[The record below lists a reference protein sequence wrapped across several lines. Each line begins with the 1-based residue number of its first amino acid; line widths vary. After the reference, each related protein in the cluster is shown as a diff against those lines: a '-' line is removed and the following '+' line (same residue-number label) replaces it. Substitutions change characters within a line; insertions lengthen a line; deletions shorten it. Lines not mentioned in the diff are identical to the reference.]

1 MKEWRLIVDSQ
12 PLPGSWNMA
21 VDDFLFRSLGDK
33 PQTFLRF
40 YTWERPT
47 ASLGYS
53 QKAENVLD
61 VDYCRKNGID
71 VVRRMT
77 GGKMVLHF
85 REVTYSVSSS
95 DTDIF
100 TSTLS
105 GSYRLISEGL
115 MNGLERMNLNPV
127 LAEEP
132 PSSYKRGNLP
142 CFSYPARNEVEVMA
156 KKVIGSAQKRVGS
169 QFMQHGSIPLE
180 DDGDLLRKIS
190 FLEHKEE
197 DIRLISLTQALG
209 KEVSFQ
215 WAVDRFI
222 EGMAEYFRVDLKDR
236 SLTEEERESVARIQA
251 DRYANPDW
259 TFSRTGS

>member
-1 MKEWRLIVDSQ
+1 
-12 PLPGSWNMA
+12 
-21 VDDFLFRSLGDK
+21 
-33 PQTFLRF
+33 
-40 YTWERPT
+40 
-47 ASLGYS
+47 
-53 QKAENVLD
+53 
-61 VDYCRKNGID
+61 
-71 VVRRMT
+71 
-77 GGKMVLHF
+77 MVLHF

-115 MNGLERMNLNPV
+115 MNGLERMNLKPV

-142 CFSYPARNEVEVMA
+142 CFSYPARNEVEVMT

-169 QFMQHGSIPLE
+169 HFMQHGSIPLE
-180 DDGDLLRKIS
+180 DDGDLLKKIS

-197 DIRLISLTQALG
+197 DIRLISLSQALG
-209 KEVSFQ
+209 EEVRFE
-215 WAVDRFI
+215 WAVDRFT
-222 EGMAEYFRVDLKDR
+222 EGIAEYFRVDLKDK
-236 SLTEEERESVARIQA
+236 SLTEEERKTVARIQE

-259 TFSRTGS
+259 TFSRSGR